1 MKHFKRKR
9 PVFIFDIGGVVII
22 WGNNDPIFKY
32 VAKRYRVPFTEMR
45 VVMNKILPELEAGK
59 ISCNQFVQ
67 RSLARFGKKLRS
79 GDNPARLITIPF
91 ARGAKPRKG
100 LIRIVR
106 KLQKQGYEV
115 NGFSNTNRVHASFMK
130 QSGWTTTLFHRFFA
144 SCNLRV
150 VKPNTS
156 AYRKVLE
163 QIGVTP
169 SDVIFIDN
177 TEKNVLGAKKAGIKN
192 SIRFHSLVNLK
203 TDIERAM
210 QEYE

>member
-22 WGNNDPIFKY
+22 WRNNDPIFKY
-32 VAKRYRVPFTEMR
+32 VAKRYRVPFTKMR
-45 VVMNKILPELEAGK
+45 VVMNKVLPELEGGEM
-59 ISCNQFVQ
+59 SCNQFVK
-67 RSLARFGKKLRS
+67 RSLARFGKKLRR

-106 KLQKQGYEV
+106 KLQTQGYEV
-115 NGFSNTNRVHASFMK
+115 DGFSNTNRVHAIFMK
-130 QSGWTTTLFHRFFA
+130 QSGWTTTLFHRFFV
-144 SCNLRV
+144 SCNLGV
-150 VKPNTS
+150 VKPNAT

-163 QIGVTP
+163 QIGVGP
-169 SDVIFIDN
+169 SDVIFVDN

-203 TDIERAM
+203 NDIERTM
-210 QEYE
+210 QEYK